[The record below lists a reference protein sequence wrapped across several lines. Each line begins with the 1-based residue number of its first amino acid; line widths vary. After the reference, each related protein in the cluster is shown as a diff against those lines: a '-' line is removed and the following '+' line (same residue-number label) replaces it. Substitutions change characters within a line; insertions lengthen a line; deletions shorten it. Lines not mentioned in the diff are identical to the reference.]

1 MAFIKMEAH
10 AYGLTESK
18 LFAEGMDSEQILFKI
33 PDYQRPYVW
42 RKENWETLFG
52 DIIDNDSGY
61 FVGAI
66 ICAHNDSAST
76 DDYTV
81 YEVVDGQQRL
91 TTLSLFLAA
100 IHEALDARK
109 TDTDRLS
116 QIKRSLR
123 IETSNGKYRA
133 RLFPQNVGNVQDY
146 FRILIT
152 AGIVKKDE
160 LDYSKLIGDKPD
172 RRRLITKAYEYF
184 KKSIAEYANG
194 DNGEYKDEPAQQ
206 VKSIIGILKKLNSAR
221 LVVITADSHASANT
235 LFEALNNRGAP
246 LTITDLIKNRLF
258 AALKSDAANYKT
270 RRHEWDV
277 LIWDRVISLDGKEVS
292 GVEQERF
299 FRQSYNACRTTWE
312 PKEKFPEGKRA
323 NLFKCYEEMIKL
335 DSTRVFEQIKE
346 CADIYPRIQG
356 REETS
361 PPLTNAYRDLAR
373 INGATSYT
381 LLLYLV
387 RNGATLNLAAGDFE
401 KIVRQL
407 IKFFVRRSF
416 TDYPPANRL
425 DKIFIDFI
433 DEIERENYI
442 GAAICE
448 KLTDWLKGYDDGE
461 RFSASLRGNVYDPD
475 GTNEAIRFALIKLAE
490 KHLGKESPDFW
501 AKIKH
506 DKREIYNWT
515 IEHVL
520 PQEPTPEWKKMLA
533 DDAAEA
539 ETLHADNVNKLGNL
553 TLTAYNAQ
561 LGNKPFAEKL
571 KYYKN
576 SPLAAGLNAYIC
588 KQTTW
593 DAQQIQSRTQELI
606 EEILDAFKW

>member
-1 MAFIKMEAH
+1 MAFSKMEAH
-10 AYGLTESK
+10 AYGLTDPH
-18 LFAEGMDSEQILFKI
+18 LFADSPDIEQIIFKI

-42 RKENWETLFG
+42 RKDNWEALFG
-52 DIIDNDSGY
+52 DIIENGNGY

-66 ICAHNDSAST
+66 ICTRDDLAST

-100 IHEALDARK
+100 LHEALNARK
-109 TDTDRLS
+109 DSLKDTERLS
-116 QIKRSLR
+116 QMKRSLR

-133 RLFPQNVGNVQDY
+133 RVFPQNVGNIKDY
-146 FRILIT
+146 FRLLII
-152 AGIVKKDE
+152 AGIVERDE
-160 LDYSKLIGDKPD
+160 LDYTEFIPENPD

-184 KKSIAEYANG
+184 RKSIAEYADG
-194 DNGEYKDEPAQQ
+194 DNDPAQQ
-206 VKSIIGILKKLNSAR
+206 VNRIIGILKKLNSAR
-221 LVVITADSHASANT
+221 LVVITADSQTSANT
-235 LFEALNNRGAP
+235 LFEALNNRGLP

-270 RRHEWDV
+270 HRNEWEE
-277 LIWDRVISLDGKEVS
+277 LIWKRVISLGGKEVS

-299 FRQSYNACRTTWE
+299 FRQSYNACRMTWE
-312 PKEKFPEGKRA
+312 PKGKFPEGKRA

-335 DSTRVFEQIKE
+335 DSTRVFKQVKE
-346 CADIYPRIQG
+346 CAAIYPRIQG
-356 REETS
+356 REEIS
-361 PPLTNAYRDLAR
+361 ASLTNAYRDLAR

-387 RNGATLNLAAGDFE
+387 RNEVTRNLSADDFE

-416 TDYPPANRL
+416 TDYPLANRL

-433 DEIERENYI
+433 GEIERNNYV
-442 GAAICE
+442 GAAICD
-448 KLTDWLKGYDDGE
+448 KLTAWLKEYDDGE
-461 RFSASLRGNVYDPD
+461 RFAASLRGNVYDPD

-501 AKIKH
+501 KKIKH
-506 DKREIYNWT
+506 DKREIYKWT

-520 PQEPTPEWKKMLA
+520 PQEPTLEWKKMLA
-533 DDAAEA
+533 DVVAEA
-539 ETLHADNVNKLGNL
+539 ETIHVDNVNRLGNL

-561 LGNKPFAEKL
+561 LGNKPLAEKL
-571 KYYKN
+571 KYYKQ
-576 SPLAAGLNAYIC
+576 SPLATGLNSYIC

-593 DAQQIQSRTQELI
+593 NAQQIQSRTQELI
-606 EEILDAFKW
+606 EEILDVFKW

>member
-1 MAFIKMEAH
+1 MAFSKMEAQP
-10 AYGLTESK
+10 YGLTESK

-42 RKENWETLFG
+42 RKENWEALFG

-184 KKSIAEYANG
+184 RKSIAEYANG

-270 RRHEWDV
+270 RRNEWDV
-277 LIWDRVISLDGKEVS
+277 LIWNRVISLDGKEVS

-312 PKEKFPEGKRA
+312 PKGKFPEGKRA

-335 DSTRVFEQIKE
+335 DSTKVFEQIKE
-346 CADIYPRIQG
+346 CAAIYPRIQG
-356 REETS
+356 REES
-361 PPLTNAYRDLAR
+361 SAAPLTNAYRDLAR

-387 RNGATLNLAAGDFE
+387 RNEATLNLAADNFE
-401 KIVRQL
+401 KIVR
-407 IKFFVRRSF
+407 
-416 TDYPPANRL
+416 
-425 DKIFIDFI
+425 
-433 DEIERENYI
+433 
-442 GAAICE
+442 
-448 KLTDWLKGYDDGE
+448 
-461 RFSASLRGNVYDPD
+461 
-475 GTNEAIRFALIKLAE
+475 
-490 KHLGKESPDFW
+490 
-501 AKIKH
+501 
-506 DKREIYNWT
+506 
-515 IEHVL
+515 
-520 PQEPTPEWKKMLA
+520 
-533 DDAAEA
+533 
-539 ETLHADNVNKLGNL
+539 
-553 TLTAYNAQ
+553 
-561 LGNKPFAEKL
+561 
-571 KYYKN
+571 
-576 SPLAAGLNAYIC
+576 
-588 KQTTW
+588 
-593 DAQQIQSRTQELI
+593 
-606 EEILDAFKW
+606 